1 MSAPLEIWS
10 SILYILQQV
19 GMIIAVGA
27 GGIFSILYLL
37 YAKDYDVDE
46 HKAKVAHTVRFIS
59 LFGLIIVTLSGIGAT
74 YIHIRYAQTDI
85 LYAPAFIGK
94 WILIAQL
101 FFLILWHKNMF
112 VRSAIVV
119 GAQTSTWVLL
129 LIIHLIAPETSWLT
143 LFNTYLIL
151 FIISFGIWCV
161 LAFLRGGK
169 DLFFSTTPKPLPFP
183 ILPTLS
189 AEPVIIPTNEVVV
202 LPPEQVQIQKPEFQV
217 VVTQEPTLK
226 PGTLENLP
234 MIPVPTHT
242 YALEKEFFPY
252 TQLAKDQAEILH
264 PHLTN
269 ESTFL
274 NPSDREVASYSY
286 KTAEV
291 TEHLPALRI
300 MPLTEEDLDTQNK
313 GPHIKFG

>member
-27 GGIFSILYLL
+27 GGLFSILYLL
-37 YAKDYDVDE
+37 YAKDRDINE
-46 HKAKVAHTVRFIS
+46 NEAKVAHIVRFIS

-74 YIHIRYAQTDI
+74 YIHIKYAQTDI

-101 FFLILWHKNMF
+101 FFLILWHKSMV
-112 VRSAIVV
+112 VRSAVVV
-119 GAQTSTWVLL
+119 GVQTSTWLL
-129 LIIHLIAPETSWLT
+129 LFIIHLIAPETSWLT
-143 LFNTYLIL
+143 LLSTYLVL

-161 LAFLRGGK
+161 LVFLLGGK
-169 DLFFSTTPKPLPFP
+169 DLFFSTSPKPLPPP

-189 AEPVIIPTNEVVV
+189 PEPLITTTNEVVA
-202 LPPEQVQIQKPEFQV
+202 LPPEQAQMQKPEFQV
-217 VVTQEPTLK
+217 VVTQEPPLK
-226 PGTLENLP
+226 PEVPENLP
-234 MIPVPTHT
+234 MLPLRTPT
-242 YALEKEFFPY
+242 YVLEKEFFPY
-252 TQLAKDQAEILH
+252 KKLAKDQAEILH

-269 ESTFL
+269 ESTFS
-274 NPSDREVASYSY
+274 NSGEVGNTTNSY

-300 MPLTEEDLDTQNK
+300 MPLTEEDLDTQHK